1 MDRLSTP
8 TLRHDL
14 AASAIAV
21 KIHWFGLILGYL
33 YVNCASDSPE
43 SLTLNAILTLGLCY
57 NLADTIAGR
66 RGRVFLAGFPLGIS
80 LLEAV
85 FIGLLCYFDS
95 GAQSPFR
102 YYYLLSLICCAI
114 RHSNTITYLTCAFD
128 CISYGALYLSV
139 VHPRDSGF
147 AFFLMVAIL
156 IWVTWA
162 ASSLSQLLKEI
173 GGHLGQLNMALRE
186 NQAQLET
193 RIEER
198 TRELRESQAQL
209 MHQDKMAGFG
219 LLAAGIAHEVGNP
232 LTSISSLIQMM
243 EKRDCDDYT
252 RDKLSLVG
260 GQLTRIQ
267 GILRELINFSRPAS
281 QEKTRFAPQEIVHE
295 ALRIAKYYQGTKLRT
310 IHERIPTNLGLI
322 AGVRAQLVQVIFNL
336 VLNAIDATSKGGVI
350 ELRATPHEGRIR
362 LDVEDNGSG
371 IPLEMQRNIFQPY
384 FTTKRQGTGL
394 GLFVSRKLIEEHGG
408 SLTFESRVGRGTL
421 FRIELPVEPIGP
433 RPASVADVAQSDGNE
448 SRKPIAE
455 EKLVPTP
462 NELPPA
468 KEVQR
473 AES

>member
-1 MDRLSTP
+1 M
-8 TLRHDL
+8 
-14 AASAIAV
+14 
-21 KIHWFGLILGYL
+21 
-33 YVNCASDSPE
+33 
-43 SLTLNAILTLGLCY
+43 AIL
-57 NLADTIAGR
+57 
-66 RGRVFLAGFPLGIS
+66 V
-80 LLEAV
+80 
-85 FIGLLCYFDS
+85 
-95 GAQSPFR
+95 
-102 YYYLLSLICCAI
+102 
-114 RHSNTITYLTCAFD
+114 
-128 CISYGALYLSV
+128 
-139 VHPRDSGF
+139 
-147 AFFLMVAIL
+147 
-156 IWVTWA
+156 WVTWA

-173 GGHLGQLNMALRE
+173 GDHLGRLNVALRE
-186 NQAQLET
+186 NQAQLES

-198 TRELRESQAQL
+198 TRELQESQAQL

-243 EKRDCDDYT
+243 EKRDCDNYT

-281 QEKTRFAPQEIVHE
+281 QEKTRFAPHEIVHE

-310 IHERIPTNLGLI
+310 THERVPTNLGLI
-322 AGVRAQLVQVIFNL
+322 TGVRAQLVQVIFNL

-350 ELRATPHEGRIR
+350 ELRAEPHEGRIR
-362 LDVEDNGSG
+362 LEVEDNGSG
-371 IPLEMQRNIFQPY
+371 IPFEAQRKIFQPY

-408 SLTFESRVGRGTL
+408 SLSFESRVGRGTL
-421 FRIELPVEPIGP
+421 FRIELPVEPLGP
-433 RPASVADVAQSDGNE
+433 RPASLADAPRADGNE
-448 SRKPIAE
+448 SRRPNVE
-455 EKLVPTP
+455 EKLAPPP